1 MIGIAFTGSG
11 KTLVFTLPMV
21 MMALD
26 EERRMPLSRGEGPFG
41 LIICP
46 SRELARQTYEV
57 AEGFIVALEV
67 DPTPSLALTPTLAP
81 TLPPALTLPLTPDAS
96 PDPRP

>member
-1 MIGIAFTGSG
+1 MMAHIWYR
-11 KTLVFTLPMV
+11 VWQV
-21 MMALD
+21 MMALE

-57 AEGFIVALEV
+57 AEGFIEALEV
-67 DPTPSLALTPTLAP
+67 TITHYLLPTAYYVLHHLLYHLLPTTNHLLP
-81 TLPPALTLPLTPDAS
+81 TAYCLLYN
-96 PDPRP
+96 

>member
-1 MIGIAFTGSG
+1 MVRAPCQDCM
-11 KTLVFTLPMV
+11 LPAYHPCTPLQV
-21 MMALD
+21 MMALE

-67 DPTPSLALTPTLAP
+67 R
-81 TLPPALTLPLTPDAS
+81 PPPHL
-96 PDPRP
+96 